1 MVLWKFKLQE
11 FPPRCTEEKN
21 GGDEPASKRA
31 RISRLSVNQVE
42 VHHVDDTCM
51 IPDGMDMLDIDGIL
65 EHDFR
70 HEFDTHEDAD
80 HDFIA
85 CVHSMEGLDDSML
98 WFPFS
103 DVEPEL
109 PDEVLRT
116 IDDLADSVEIG
127 RLINMGVLHP
137 LGSSATNILEMD
149 NLTAPCENFQ
159 KEIERWRATLVA
171 SFSSCCPGI

>member
-1 MVLWKFKLQE
+1 
-11 FPPRCTEEKN
+11 
-21 GGDEPASKRA
+21 
-31 RISRLSVNQVE
+31 
-42 VHHVDDTCM
+42 M
-51 IPDGMDMLDIDGIL
+51 IPDGIDMLDIDGIL

-85 CVHSMEGLDDSML
+85 CAHSMEGLDDSMF

-116 IDDLADSVEIG
+116 IDDLADSVEIR

-137 LGSSATNILEMD
+137 LGSSATNILV
-149 NLTAPCENFQ
+149 AP
-159 KEIERWRATLVA
+159 
-171 SFSSCCPGI
+171 